1 MQHIQRRQDRLLQV
15 RQLLRETAFH
25 ADPFHRQH
33 LIRTHCMPE
42 YHCDRCG
49 QDCKNPAALRAHRR
63 VDPPCVLKELDKL
76 KIMPEVQD
84 ELGLKTRNTIKTD
97 RITYWFRVYDMVFGR
112 QSRIDR
118 GITPCMVI

>member
-15 RQLLRETAFH
+15 RQLLGETAFLT
-25 ADPFHRQH
+25 DILYRQH

-49 QDCKNPAALRAHRR
+49 LDCKNPAALRAHRR
-63 VDPPCVLKELDKL
+63 LDPPCALKELDKL

-97 RITYWFRVYDMVFGR
+97 RMTYWFRVYDMVFGR

-118 GITPCMVI
+118 SITPCMVI